1 MNTQEQTVKKAIQ
14 DLTDSL
20 TVEGR
25 LAVAEHVLSRLA
37 AKDLKKL
44 SPKARQDLLATLP
57 KGDQPQSGAQ
67 GVVTDTTVAPHK
79 MCNLKVLKIALG
91 TQVTFTI
98 PKGMSG
104 KMVLDAIEK
113 SNPRSP
119 GDGVVQPESALLK
132 DAGLSDIV
140 AEDTKYTTTVCFN
153 SSYRNRNQ
161 QASYLKDNGLG
172 FTDRWITTVAAA
184 LYRDANGFPENRSKI
199 GTSKDKGD
207 LFKGLVA
214 RARSGVVGSTNR
226 GVSADFCFSCRDAF
240 FDGYVIAAGS
250 SLSN

>member
-1 MNTQEQTVKKAIQ
+1 MNTQQQTVLKAIQ

-20 TVEGR
+20 PVEGR
-25 LAVAEHVLSRLA
+25 LAVADHVLSGLA

-57 KGDQPQSGAQ
+57 KGDQAQSGAQ

-79 MCNLKVLKIALG
+79 MCNLEVLEVALG

-98 PKGMSG
+98 PKGKSG

-113 SNPRSP
+113 ANPRSP
-119 GDGVVQPESALLK
+119 GDGVVWPGSALLK
-132 DAGLSDIV
+132 DAGLNDIV

-153 SSYRNRNQ
+153 SNNRNRSE
-161 QASYLKDNGLG
+161 QATYLKENGLG

-184 LYRDANGFPENRSKI
+184 LYRDANGFPEDRSEI

-207 LFKGLVA
+207 LFKGKVA
-214 RARSGVVGSTNR
+214 RARSGAVWSHAN
-226 GVSADFCFSCRDAF
+226 GVSGGNDSRDDFRD
-240 FDGYVIAAGS
+240 GLVVAAGS
-250 SLSN
+250 SPSN